1 MHCRTTRV
9 DWQPEQLTHMK
20 LQHKVLVT
28 LWYGYM
34 KVVGKSVSTAR
45 WQKEYN
51 DRKLRSSG
59 FGAWEMGL
67 KIGLVRT

>member
-1 MHCRTTRV
+1 
-9 DWQPEQLTHMK
+9 
-20 LQHKVLVT
+20 
-28 LWYGYM
+28 M

-59 FGAWEMGL
+59 YGAWEMGL

>member
-1 MHCRTTRV
+1 
-9 DWQPEQLTHMK
+9 
-20 LQHKVLVT
+20 
-28 LWYGYM
+28 M

-59 FGAWEMGL
+59 HGHWSMGNGLEDRFGENLTFGAWTTEV
-67 KIGLVRT
+67 IGTRVEWVKV